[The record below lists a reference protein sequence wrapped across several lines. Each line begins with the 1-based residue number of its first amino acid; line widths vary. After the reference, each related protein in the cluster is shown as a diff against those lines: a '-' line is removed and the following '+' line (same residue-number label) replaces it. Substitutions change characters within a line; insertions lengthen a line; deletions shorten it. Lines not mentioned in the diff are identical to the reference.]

1 MRVYLDMCCLKR
13 PFDDQS
19 QPRIHLES
27 EAVLALL
34 SAAAANV
41 EFVRGAALD
50 LENDQNP
57 LPQRA
62 AKVRLW
68 LTTMPA
74 APAPAEAL
82 DKRTKELMALGF
94 KNFDAL
100 HVVSAEEL
108 AAEVLCT
115 CDDRFLAAAKRHEA
129 ILKLRVVNPIDL
141 AREVLP

>member
-19 QPRIHLES
+19 QARIRLES
-27 EAVLALL
+27 EAVLTLL
-34 SAAAANV
+34 AGGTSV
-41 EFVRGAALD
+41 EFVRGGALD

-68 LTTMPA
+68 LASMPA
-74 APAPAEAL
+74 APAPTKAMEN
-82 DKRTKELMALGF
+82 RTKELVALGF

-100 HVVSAEEL
+100 HLASAEQLGAEVVS
-108 AAEVLCT
+108 T
-115 CDDRFLAAAKRHEA
+115 CDDRFLAAAKRHDA
-129 ILKLRVVNPIDL
+129 VLKVRVTSPVDL
-141 AREVLP
+141 AREVLS

>member
-34 SAAAANV
+34 GAPQEKVEFWRSAAL
-41 EFVRGAALD
+41 E
-50 LENDQNP
+50 LENNQNP

-68 LTTMPA
+68 LEALPPIA
-74 APAPAEAL
+74 APDATLAN
-82 DKRTKELMALGF
+82 RIKELMALGF
-94 KNFDAL
+94 KNFDAM
-100 HVVSAEEL
+100 HVASAESC

-115 CDDRFLAAAKRHEA
+115 CDDQFLAAGGRHA
-129 ILKLRVVNPIDL
+129 ADLKVRVVNPIDL
-141 AREVLP
+141 AREVL